1 MPSSDSAR
9 HGTAGELGNSRSR
22 SLTGQTKHPPP
33 LPTSGITIT
42 VSTFRSQTL
51 SAGCYSVI
59 DDASSTTS
67 PRLNVRSF
75 QIYFRTYTDER
86 CKAGEHVRL
95 KSSV

>member
-9 HGTAGELGNSRSR
+9 HGTAGELGTSRSR

-51 SAGCYSVI
+51 SAGRYSVI
-59 DDASSTTS
+59 DNASSTS
-67 PRLNVRSF
+67 PRLNGRSF
-75 QIYFRTYTDER
+75 QIYPRTYTDEQ

-95 KSSV
+95 

>member
-1 MPSSDSAR
+1 MPSSDSAC
-9 HGTAGELGNSRSR
+9 HGTAGELGTSRSR
-22 SLTGQTKHPPP
+22 SLTSLTKHSPP
-33 LPTSGITIT
+33 LPTTGITTT
-42 VSTFRSQTL
+42 VSSFGSQTL

-59 DDASSTTS
+59 DDASFTTS

-95 KSSV
+95 